1 MDYKKS
7 KAPTNTVTRNIMDL
21 CKETGNIYESVAI
34 ISKRANQISVEIKQ
48 DLSKKLAEFAS
59 YNDSL
64 EEVFENREQI
74 EISRY
79 YEKLPKPTLLAT
91 QEFVEGNVYWRDTQ
105 KTTKGICN
113 DTTQTNIIP
122 FNCCCADNNLPM
134 PSIRQ
139 HYDRQRATRRNIHSV
154 QLVDNKRRRK
164 S

>member
-7 KAPTNTVTRNIMDL
+7 KAPVNSVTRNIMDL
-21 CKETGNIYESVAI
+21 CDETGNLYESVAI
-34 ISKRANQISVEIKQ
+34 IAKRANQISVQIKE

-91 QEFVEGNVYWRDTQ
+91 QEFIEGKVYWRDPARENQNTEA
-105 KTTKGICN
+105 
-113 DTTQTNIIP
+113 
-122 FNCCCADNNLPM
+122 F
-134 PSIRQ
+134 
-139 HYDRQRATRRNIHSV
+139 
-154 QLVDNKRRRK
+154 
-164 S
+164 